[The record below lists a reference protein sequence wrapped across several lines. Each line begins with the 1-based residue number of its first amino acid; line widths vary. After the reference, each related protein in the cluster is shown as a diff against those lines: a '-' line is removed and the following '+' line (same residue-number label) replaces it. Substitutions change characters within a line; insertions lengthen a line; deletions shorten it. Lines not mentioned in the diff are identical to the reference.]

1 MAKKKSLIS
10 MLADNNISFD
20 FIQNEKGLK
29 AYEDDFVSIDADNA
43 DEYAKTG
50 NFSGLSIYSFTPD
63 EIPNFDK
70 VCTDAGAWTYTLPIT
85 EIALSEM
92 TEKQVLALLGVVG
105 GQLNSL
111 TLNYTKFNK
120 IELDKIVKACPKLS
134 KLELSDDNWERDNR
148 LPVELDKIGKQKFE
162 SIICRQFAIFSQVDW
177 SALNIEALEFDECET
192 SLLTLPNKLRSF
204 KTNTKEEKVTITG
217 AAELKDLSLFADNE
231 EAVQVNL
238 SNLKGLEILDLQIA
252 QADGANVSL
261 PTSLKSLKLQA
272 AIEKKCSL
280 DFIENLSNLESL
292 EIVTTS
298 KSFADF
304 DKVSNLKKLK
314 KFSLDENGVGE
325 NGFKSAFKPEILE
338 GLKELAELELRSV
351 VNTKDLKFLKSL
363 PSLSVFNLMTS
374 RLATLD
380 GLESSTVE
388 KLHLH
393 DCGAIGDLSKL
404 CKSPVKDF
412 KYYISGFWG
421 HEVELSPKGIL
432 TLVDSG
438 VNDVEINLDKVKMTK
453 KDFKSI
459 EKTFAVELE
468 DGTLF
473 LERK

>member
-50 NFSGLSIYSFTPD
+50 NFSGVNIYNFTPD

-70 VCTDAGAWTYTLPIT
+70 VCADAAIWTYALPIV
-85 EIALSEM
+85 EIALSDM
-92 TEKQVLALLGVVG
+92 TEKQVFALLGVVG
-105 GQLNSL
+105 SELKTL

-120 IELDKIVKACPKLS
+120 LELDKIVKACPKLT

-148 LPVELDKIGKQKFE
+148 LPVELDIIGKHKFE
-162 SIICRQFAIFSQVDW
+162 SIICRQFAIFDKVDW
-177 SALNIEALEFDECET
+177 SSLNIEALEFDECDV
-192 SLLTLPNKLRSF
+192 SIITLPSALRSF
-204 KTNTKEEKVTITG
+204 KSNTKNPKVKIAG
-217 AAELKDLSLFADNE
+217 AGELKELSLFADNE
-231 EAVQVNL
+231 ETVEIDFTA
-238 SNLKGLEILDLQIA
+238 LKKLESLELQIA
-252 QADGANVSL
+252 MGDSAKISL
-261 PTSLKSLKLQA
+261 PSSLKTLKIA
-272 AIEKKCSL
+272 AAMEKKCSL
-280 DFIENLSNLESL
+280 DFLDKLSNLESL
-292 EIVTTS
+292 TVISSS
-298 KSFADF
+298 KPFADF
-304 DKVSNLKKLK
+304 DRLSALKKLK
-314 KFSLDENGVGE
+314 VFSLDENGVGE
-325 NGFKSAFKPEILE
+325 NGFKSTFKPEMLE
-338 GLKELAELELRSV
+338 GLNELTELELRNV

-393 DCGAIGDLSKL
+393 DCGAIGDLTKL

-421 HEVELSPKGIL
+421 HDVELSPKGIL
-432 TLVDSG
+432 ALAESSVKDA
-438 VNDVEINLDKVKMTK
+438 EINLDKVKMSK
-453 KDFKSI
+453 KDFKSLDKVFSI
-459 EKTFAVELE
+459 ELE
-468 DGTLF
+468 DDTLF